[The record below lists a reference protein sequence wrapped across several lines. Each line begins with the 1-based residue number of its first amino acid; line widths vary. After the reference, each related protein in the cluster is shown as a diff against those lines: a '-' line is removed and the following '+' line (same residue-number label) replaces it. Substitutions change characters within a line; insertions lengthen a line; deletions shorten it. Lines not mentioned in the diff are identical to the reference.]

1 MFGKRVTK
9 LMEKAAQAITDGS
22 TKLKRKASS
31 FSHKEQPKKSK
42 KAPSTLN
49 ESNITSSSSPLPDA
63 LTGQPNLH
71 HRASVHTEEEEQSLY
86 EDTIVIDS
94 DIESVNSKHDD
105 AESQT
110 ESSDTELGVWLIILN
125 QIIIII

>member
-9 LMEKAAQAITDGS
+9 LMEKAAQAIADGS

-49 ESNITSSSSPLPDA
+49 ESNITSSLSPPPDA

-71 HRASVHTEEEEQSLY
+71 RRASVCTKEEQSLY

-105 AESQT
+105 AELQT
-110 ESSDTELGVWLIILN
+110 ESSDTELDVWLIILN